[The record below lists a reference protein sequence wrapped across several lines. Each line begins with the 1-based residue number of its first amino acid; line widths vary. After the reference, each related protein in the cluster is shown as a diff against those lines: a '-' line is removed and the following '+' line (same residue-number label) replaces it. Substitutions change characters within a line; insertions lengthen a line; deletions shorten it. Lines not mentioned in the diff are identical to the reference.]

1 MLNNTSGEL
10 QVTIT
15 PCGELNDEPLYL
27 ISLASGELVVNLTN
41 LGGAII
47 AIWTPDKDGK
57 KQNIVAGY
65 TNIIDYT
72 DNPHYFG
79 CLLGRNAG
87 RISDSKFEL
96 DGDVV
101 FLSRNDGRNHLHGGI
116 EGFNKK
122 VWKIK
127 SFIQEESEA
136 GVILEYLSE
145 DGDEGYP
152 GNLWV
157 TVKYSVNSQNQLKI
171 EYDAVTDKSTP
182 VNLSN
187 HTYFNLSG
195 FETPDILGHKLWVN
209 AGRFTEV
216 DDKNIPTGKSV
227 EVKGTPLDFSISTEI
242 GARIEEAGGGEGYNH
257 NFVLN
262 DQVDGTTRLSA
273 ILSDPSSG
281 RSVKVYTDRPGMQVY
296 TANDWSG
303 NIIGA
308 QGFAYQRHGAI
319 ALETQAFP
327 DSPNR
332 PEFPDTILR
341 PGQRYLAE
349 TIYEFTCQ

>member
-1 MLNNTSGEL
+1 MLNDISGKL
-10 QVTIT
+10 QVTTT
-15 PCGELNDEPLYL
+15 PCGELNNEPLYL
-27 ISLASGELVVNLTN
+27 ISLISGELMVNLTN
-41 LGGAII
+41 LGGAIT
-47 AIWTPDKDGK
+47 AIWTPDKHGRK
-57 KQNIVAGY
+57 HNIVAAY
-65 TNIIDYT
+65 TNITDYT
-72 DNPHYFG
+72 SNPHYFG

-87 RISDSKFEL
+87 RISGSKFEL
-96 DGDVV
+96 DGDIIFV
-101 FLSRNDGRNHLHGGI
+101 SRNDGVNHLHGGI
-116 EGFNKK
+116 RGFNKK

-127 SFIQEESEA
+127 SFIQEENEA

-145 DGDEGYP
+145 DGEEGYP

-157 TVKYSVNSQNQLKI
+157 TVRYSVNSRNQLKI
-171 EYDAVTDKSTP
+171 KYDAVTDKSTP

-209 AGRFTEV
+209 AAYFTGI
-216 DDKNIPTGKSV
+216 DDKNIPTGKCID
-227 EVKGTPLDFSISTEI
+227 VKGTPLDFSVGTEI
-242 GARIEEAGGGEGYNH
+242 GARIEQAGSDDGYNH

-262 DQVDGTTRLSA
+262 NHVDGTIRLSA

-281 RSVKVYTDRPGMQVY
+281 RTVKVYTDRPGMQLY
-296 TANDWSG
+296 TANDWTG
-303 NIIGA
+303 NITGP
-308 QGFAYQRHGAI
+308 QGIAYERHGAV

-332 PEFPDTILR
+332 PEFPGTILR

>member
-1 MLNNTSGEL
+1 MLNDTSGKL
-10 QVTIT
+10 QVTTT
-15 PCGELNDEPLYL
+15 PCGELNNEPLYL
-27 ISLASGELVVNLTN
+27 ISLSAGDLVVNLTN

-47 AIWTPDKDGK
+47 EIWTPDKNGEK
-57 KQNIVAGY
+57 HNIVAGY
-65 TNIIDYT
+65 TNPNDYA

-96 DGDVV
+96 DGDVI
-101 FLSRNDGRNHLHGGI
+101 FLSRNDGMNHLHGGI

-127 SFIQEESEA
+127 SFKQEENEA
-136 GVILEYLSE
+136 NVTLEYLSE

-157 TVKYSVNSQNQLKI
+157 TVKYSVNSQSQLKI
-171 EYDAVTDKSTP
+171 AYDAVTDKSTP

-195 FETPDILGHKLWVN
+195 FEVSDILDHRLWVN
-209 AGRFTEV
+209 ANCFSAF
-216 DDKNIPTGKSV
+216 DDKNILTGKSIKV
-227 EVKGTPLDFSISTEI
+227 DGTPLDFSDTTRI
-242 GARIEEAGGGEGYNH
+242 GARIEETTEGYNH

-262 DQVDGTTRLSA
+262 GYIGGVTRLSA
-273 ILSDPSSG
+273 ILSDPLSG
-281 RSVKVYTDRPGMQVY
+281 RTVKVYTDRPGMQVY
-296 TANDWSG
+296 TANDWTG
-303 NIIGA
+303 NITGP
-308 QGFAYQRHGAI
+308 QGVAYRRHGAI

-341 PGQRYLAE
+341 PGQRYRAE
-349 TIYEFTCQ
+349 TIYEFTCH